1 MILSHFF
8 MISTALLTSYF
19 ISRKCFILEIYI
31 KKSKIKVYLQE
42 KKGDRKIVCVRMND
56 SLN

>member
-1 MILSHFF
+1 MKMTWIEMILSHFF

-42 KKGDRKIVCVRMND
+42 KKETVKYFV
-56 SLN
+56 

>member
-42 KKGDRKIVCVRMND
+42 KKETVKYFV
-56 SLN
+56 